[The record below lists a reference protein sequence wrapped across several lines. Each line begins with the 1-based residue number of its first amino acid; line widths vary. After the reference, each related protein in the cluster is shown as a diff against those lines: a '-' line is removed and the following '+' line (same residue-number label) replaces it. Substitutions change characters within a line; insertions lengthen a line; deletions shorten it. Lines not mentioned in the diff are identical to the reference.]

1 MGNYLKV
8 FFVDFHDVAMKDK
21 IVTQHIIWH
30 FTDDFENWR
39 INPNLI
45 KEIKSSASDKTI
57 PDSGFILKIN
67 NTTEALFEFVMLDST
82 KTSNHQNFFGYK
94 ITYRAISENQTNT
107 TQNNTNLTNNTN
119 NAPLDE
125 ISNQTTI
132 KTTENKITDEN
143 KANDSVSLEKDN
155 SEKNAFKSVNLKKN
169 VSGNSIIGIILLSIL
184 SCFIAVKYVR
194 D

>member
-1 MGNYLKV
+1 
-8 FFVDFHDVAMKDK
+8 
-21 IVTQHIIWH
+21 
-30 FTDDFENWR
+30 
-39 INPNLI
+39 
-45 KEIKSSASDKTI
+45 
-57 PDSGFILKIN
+57 
-67 NTTEALFEFVMLDST
+67 MLDST